1 MSQCWKQFQHG
12 EWREKVADSIENTEE
27 NKDLQ
32 TFRNNSK
39 KIVVDLKQKVYIF
52 NIIKCYS
59 ILCWEVDRHSLHD

>member
-39 KIVVDLKQKVYIF
+39 ENSCRFKAEGMQF
-52 NIIKCYS
+52 
-59 ILCWEVDRHSLHD
+59 